1 MLNEAPV
8 KEVAHDYDEFMCAVL
23 EDCFAV
29 EAVVYTEESLPAMT
43 IPQPNIKSKGSVDS
57 PAKMASNKVKLN
69 VNSAFIASD
78 AFGAFRKL
86 CTDDAFVS
94 PLCFDCRD
102 DLGALARIIR
112 SLLASP
118 PCSADLPELSS
129 QIPIF
134 TQFIR
139 DYSDCLQEQRIEK
152 SDTAK
157 ALYCLCLIALCNIHR
172 AGQSSAMAGVYFP
185 VDELMNI
192 VKTAIEGDLTSDDR
206 GDVEGITALVI
217 DSYTGLQGVF
227 ALPESEVSSLAS
239 HLLDLFFSL
248 LLQSGHR
255 VQRACAEGLVA
266 AFKSHGGVFAT
277 WILEQGM
284 SRALDADSPGLLRSA
299 SALLLLLLQDN
310 PSHLNFILNYLWKG
324 DGSELPR
331 GAALFNHLF
340 EDLLQTT
347 NNTEK
352 WSASPLILNQCC
364 LQMFHA
370 LLKSDLAAKGA
381 VLLKLRFLDQLTSAA
396 ISKSEGRNRGLLA
409 ALESSSRQPERDQ
422 NSAHEAL
429 AAFKLI
435 PERVA
440 GLLIKLIS
448 MSEAVQ
454 FRSRA
459 IKNLYLLMSSG
470 SNGTLSSSNSSSLQ
484 LKQSILMR
492 VHDSSTSVRDAVL
505 EFISRLLLEGKTLP
519 ELASEM
525 ITSVLSRLKVRING
539 KLLHSDSLSSI
550 VGSWCFSS

>member
-8 KEVAHDYDEFMCAVL
+8 KEIAHDYDEFMCAVL

-29 EAVVYTEESLPAMT
+29 EAVVYTEESLNATSMT
-43 IPQPNIKSKGSVDS
+43 IPQPPIKSKGFVDS
-57 PAKMASNKVKLN
+57 PAKLASSKIKLN
-69 VNSAFIASD
+69 ASSAFISAD
-78 AFGAFRKL
+78 ALGAFRKL

-118 PCSADLPELSS
+118 PRPEDLPELSA
-129 QIPIF
+129 QIPTF

-139 DYSDCLQEQRIEK
+139 DYSDCLQEKRLER

-157 ALYCLCLIALCNIHR
+157 ALYCLCLIALCNVHR
-172 AGQSSAMAGVYFP
+172 AGQNSALAGVYFS
-185 VDELMNI
+185 VDELMTV
-192 VKTAIEGDLTSDDR
+192 VKTAIEGDLTADDQ
-206 GDVEGITALVI
+206 GEVEGITALVL
-217 DSYTGLQGVF
+217 DSYTRLQDSF
-227 ALPESEVSSLAS
+227 SLPESEVSSLAS
-239 HLLDLFFSL
+239 HLLDLLFSP
-248 LLQSGHR
+248 LLQSGHQI
-255 VQRACAEGLVA
+255 QRACALGLQA
-266 AFKSHGGVFAT
+266 AFNAHGGVFRT
-277 WILEQGM
+277 WILEQVM
-284 SRALDADSPGLLRSA
+284 SRALDSDSAALLRSS
-299 SALLLLLLQDN
+299 SALLLLLLQGA
-310 PSHLNFILNYLWKG
+310 PAQLNFVLTYLWKG

-331 GAALFNHLF
+331 GSVLFNHLF
-340 EDLLQTT
+340 EDLLLTAS
-347 NNTEK
+347 NNNSQK
-352 WSASPLILNQCC
+352 WPASPLILHQCC

-396 ISKSEGRNRGLLA
+396 ISKSEGRPRGLLA
-409 ALESSSRQPERDQ
+409 SLESAKTSEVISADQ
-422 NSAHEAL
+422 IDAAMNAL
-429 AAFKLI
+429 KLI

-470 SNGTLSSSNSSSLQ
+470 SNSTLNNSTNSSLQ

-505 EFISRLLLEGKTLP
+505 EFISRLLLDGKALP
-519 ELASEM
+519 DLSSEM
-525 ITSVLSRLKVRING
+525 INCVLSRLKVS
-539 KLLHSDSLSSI
+539 HQSSFLI
-550 VGSWCFSS
+550 